1 MTNKLTFGFVALV
14 LGGALAAGTLTSC
27 DDDNDNAQVTGI
39 AGRGG
44 TTGIAGRGG
53 AGGLAGAAA
62 GGTGGATSLTV
73 FRMNMTGTQETPS
86 NTSGATGVAM
96 VTLNRTT
103 GEVVVDGTFTG
114 LS

>member
-1 MTNKLTFGFVALV
+1 MTNKLSTGIVALV

-53 AGGLAGAAA
+53 GGGTTTTT
-62 GGTGGATSLTV
+62 GGTGGGTNLTV
-73 FRMNMTGTQETPS
+73 FRMNMTGTQENPTNS
-86 NTSGATGVAM
+86 STATGVAM

-103 GEVVVDGTFTG
+103 GEVVVD
-114 LS
+114 